1 MTEFCV
7 KSRLLGKKWMFL
19 NLPRHESNTLLTA
32 VLTAK
37 DLFAQPIGAVVW
49 VDYLKDISCLVC
61 YYIFYFQ
68 HTTIYHI
75 PAKSQGLG
83 ASFFLFFYP
92 ISKTDTK
99 QRNPNDRPATRINTG
114 LAGGGPR
121 RQPLARSMS
130 GLEPDGLKR
139 YA

>member
-1 MTEFCV
+1 MSEV
-7 KSRLLGKKWMFL
+7 KSFQKFFSRKERMFL

-37 DLFAQPIGAVVW
+37 DLLAQPISAEVW

-92 ISKTDTK
+92 ISE
-99 QRNPNDRPATRINTG
+99 AH
-114 LAGGGPR
+114 A
-121 RQPLARSMS
+121 S
-130 GLEPDGLKR
+130 
-139 YA
+139 